1 MTTYKLAITNKAKM
15 SSGFETYNSKPA
27 GDRFSYVC
35 NIELKE
41 FLYVLEIKTYEQ
53 KKSLIQFNKQIKNT
67 FSVDKIIITALLIA
81 NFQGFLL

>member
-1 MTTYKLAITNKAKM
+1 M

-41 FLYVLEIKTYEQ
+41 FLHVLEIKTYEQ
-53 KKSLIQFNKQIKNT
+53 RKKSLIQFNKQIKNK